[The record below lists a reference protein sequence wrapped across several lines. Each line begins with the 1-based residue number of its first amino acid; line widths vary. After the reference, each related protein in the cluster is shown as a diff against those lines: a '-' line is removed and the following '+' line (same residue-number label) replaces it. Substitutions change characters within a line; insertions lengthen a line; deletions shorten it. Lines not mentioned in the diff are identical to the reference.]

1 MKLPFCSHHIVTF
14 LARHSK
20 EPGKPLDLALSEY
33 LRQHKSIGSH
43 DRKSIAETI
52 YGLTRWKGL
61 LDYLYPTSLTLARRL
76 KWFEEMNWPKI
87 LSDSSIPEYIR
98 LGTTEF
104 LFEALKKAYGY
115 EKTRALCQTFL
126 SPPPIAVR
134 ANRIKTTREELLAKW
149 AGRFDASLSLS
160 APNGIVFAK
169 REALFALPEFKDGLF
184 EMQDEGSQLVASLVN
199 AQSGEHVLDYCSGS
213 GGKSLAFASV
223 MQGKGQI
230 YLHDVRASAL
240 FQAKQRLKRAGIQNA
255 QLLSP
260 DHPKLPQLKRK
271 MDWVLADV
279 PCSGT
284 GTLRRHPEMKWKIDE
299 AFVDRLVQEQREIF
313 ESALQYV
320 RPGGRIVYATC
331 SILPEENQHQLDYF
345 ASKFGLTPESDPLCI
360 LPEEGKMDGFFAAVF
375 RLPLEDSKKSKDVLS

>member
-1 MKLPFCSHHIVTF
+1 MRLSFCSHHIVTF
-14 LARHSK
+14 LARHAK

-43 DRKSIAETI
+43 DRKSISETI
-52 YGLTRWKGL
+52 YGLIRWKGL
-61 LDYLYPTSLTLARRL
+61 LDYLYPDPPSFADRL
-76 KWFEEMNWPKI
+76 KRFAEINWPKV
-87 LSDSSIPEYIR
+87 LSDPSIPEHIR

-104 LFEALKKAYGY
+104 LFEALKKAYGL
-115 EKTRALCQTFL
+115 EKARALCKIFL
-126 SPPPIAVR
+126 SPPPTAVR
-134 ANRIKTTREELLAKW
+134 ANLLKTTREELLAKW
-149 AGRFDASLSLS
+149 TEKFDVSLSTR

-169 REALFALPEFKDGLF
+169 REALFALSEFKDGLF
-184 EMQDEGSQLVASLVN
+184 EMQDEGSQLVASLVE
-199 AQSGEHVLDYCSGS
+199 ARSGEHVLDYCSGS
-213 GGKSLAFASV
+213 GGKSLAFAPS

-240 FQAKQRLKRAGIQNA
+240 FQAKQRLKRAGVQNA

-284 GTLRRHPEMKWKIDE
+284 GTLRRHPEMKWKIDG
-299 AFVDRLVQEQREIF
+299 AFISRLVQEQREIF
-313 ESALQYV
+313 EKALLYV
-320 RPGGRIVYATC
+320 RPGGKIVYATC

-345 ASKFGLTPESDPLCI
+345 LSKFDLTLDRDPLYI
-360 LPEEGKMDGFFAAVF
+360 LPEEGKMDGFFGAVF
-375 RLPLEDSKKSKDVLS
+375 RTSIVL